1 MHAQNR
7 TVVEVRLIEEAD
19 LVAFAAGGLDSE
31 TTEAIEAYLL
41 HHPHAADRVEAYRRA
56 VLQTQR
62 KQRRLM

>member
-7 TVVEVRLIEEAD
+7 TVIEVRLIDEAD
-19 LVAFAAGGLDSE
+19 LVAFAAGGLDSV

-41 HHPHAADRVEAYRRA
+41 HHPHAADRVDAYRA
-56 VLQTQR
+56 VLQAQR